1 MEKIRQTLET
11 TVTSTLDSI
20 DGTVVG
26 ATKKI
31 DTLISPTRMTFAK
44 RYPTLFS
51 LLATLGVIM
60 TFLGIEQLLLTAD
73 MLERHPVLI
82 LALGIAILLLTG
94 TLYKK
99 LS

>member
-1 MEKIRQTLET
+1 MEKIKKTFET
-11 TVTSTLDSI
+11 TVTTTLDSI
-20 DGTVVG
+20 DSTVVE

-31 DTLISPTRMTFAK
+31 DTLVSPTRSTFAK

-73 MLERHPVLI
+73 ILERHPMLI
-82 LALGIAILLLTG
+82 LALGIAILALTG

>member
-1 MEKIRQTLET
+1 MKETIEKTIY
-11 TVTSTLDSI
+11 STLDTI
-20 DGTVVG
+20 DTTVISGTQ
-26 ATKKI
+26 KI
-31 DTLISPTRMTFAK
+31 DTLVSPTRSTFAK

-51 LLATLGVIM
+51 LLATSGVIM

-73 MLERHPVLI
+73 ILERHPMLI
-82 LALGIAILLLTG
+82 LALGIAILALTG

>member
-1 MEKIRQTLET
+1 MEKIKKSFET
-11 TVTSTLDSI
+11 TVSSTLDSI
-20 DGTVVG
+20 DSTVVE

-31 DTLISPTRMTFAK
+31 DTLVSPTRSTFAK

-60 TFLGIEQLLLTAD
+60 TFLGIEQILLTAD
-73 MLERHPVLI
+73 ILERHPMLI
-82 LALGIAILLLTG
+82 LALGVAILALTG

>member
-1 MEKIRQTLET
+1 MKETIEKSIYT
-11 TVTSTLDSI
+11 TLDTI
-20 DGTVVG
+20 DSTVVAG
-26 ATKKI
+26 TKKI
-31 DTLISPTRMTFAK
+31 DTLVSPTRSTFAK

-60 TFLGIEQLLLTAD
+60 TFLGIEQLLLSSEI
-73 MLERHPVLI
+73 LERHPLLI
-82 LALGIAILLLTG
+82 LALGVAILALTG

>member
-1 MEKIRQTLET
+1 MEKIKKSFEN

-20 DGTVVG
+20 DSTVVE

-31 DTLISPTRMTFAK
+31 DTLVSPTRSTFAK

-60 TFLGIEQLLLTAD
+60 TFLGIEQILLTAD
-73 MLERHPVLI
+73 ILERHPMLI
-82 LALGIAILLLTG
+82 LALGVAILALTG

>member
-1 MEKIRQTLET
+1 MEKIKKSFEA

-20 DGTVVG
+20 DGAVVET
-26 ATKKI
+26 TKKI
-31 DTLISPTRMTFAK
+31 DTLVGPTRTTFAK

-51 LLATLGVIM
+51 LLATLGVVM
-60 TFLGIEQLLLTAD
+60 TFLGIEQLLLASD
-73 MLERHPVLI
+73 ILERHPMLI
-82 LALGIAILLLTG
+82 LALGIAILALTG

>member
-1 MEKIRQTLET
+1 MKETIEKTIY
-11 TVTSTLDSI
+11 STLDTI
-20 DGTVVG
+20 DTTVISG
-26 ATKKI
+26 TKKI
-31 DTLISPTRMTFAK
+31 DTLVSPTRLTFAK

-73 MLERHPVLI
+73 ILERHPMLI
-82 LALGIAILLLTG
+82 LALGIAILALTG

>member
-1 MEKIRQTLET
+1 MKQKIGETL
-11 TVTSTLDSI
+11 VATLD
-20 DGTVVG
+20 TVDAKVG
-26 ATKKI
+26 DATKKI
-31 DTLISPTRMTFAK
+31 DTLVSPTRVNFAK

-60 TFLGIEQLLLTAD
+60 TFLGIEQLLLTYQL
-73 MLERHPVLI
+73 LEEHPVLI
-82 LALGIAILLLTG
+82 LAFGIAILALTG

>member
-1 MEKIRQTLET
+1 MEKIKKSFET

-20 DGTVVG
+20 DSTVVE

-31 DTLISPTRMTFAK
+31 DTLVSPTRSTFAK

-60 TFLGIEQLLLTAD
+60 TFLGIEPLLLTAD
-73 MLERHPVLI
+73 ILEQHPMLI
-82 LALGIAILLLTG
+82 LALGVAILALTG

>member
-1 MEKIRQTLET
+1 MERIKKSFET

-20 DGTVVG
+20 DSTVVE

-31 DTLISPTRMTFAK
+31 DTLVSPTRSTFAK

-60 TFLGIEQLLLTAD
+60 TFLGIEQILLTAD
-73 MLERHPVLI
+73 ILERHPMLI
-82 LALGIAILLLTG
+82 LALGVAILALTG

>member
-1 MEKIRQTLET
+1 MEKIKKSFET

-20 DGTVVG
+20 DSTVVE

-31 DTLISPTRMTFAK
+31 DTLVSPTRSTFAK

-60 TFLGIEQLLLTAD
+60 TFLGIEQILLTAD
-73 MLERHPVLI
+73 ILEQHPMLI
-82 LALGIAILLLTG
+82 LALGVAILALTG

>member
-1 MEKIRQTLET
+1 MERIKKSFET

-20 DGTVVG
+20 DSTVVE

-31 DTLISPTRMTFAK
+31 DTLVSPTRSTFAK

-51 LLATLGVIM
+51 ILATLGVIM
-60 TFLGIEQLLLTAD
+60 TFLGIEQILLTAD
-73 MLERHPVLI
+73 ILERHPMLI
-82 LALGIAILLLTG
+82 LALGVAILALTG

>member
-1 MEKIRQTLET
+1 MEKIKKSFEN

-20 DGTVVG
+20 DSTVVE

-31 DTLISPTRMTFAK
+31 DTLVSPTRSTFAK

-51 LLATLGVIM
+51 ILATLGVIM
-60 TFLGIEQLLLTAD
+60 TFLGIEQILLAAD
-73 MLERHPVLI
+73 ILERHPMLI
-82 LALGIAILLLTG
+82 LALGVAILALTG

-99 LS
+99 LA

>member
-1 MEKIRQTLET
+1 MEKIKQTIET

-20 DGTVVG
+20 DSKVIE

-31 DTLISPTRMTFAK
+31 DTLVSPTRSTFAK

-51 LLATLGVIM
+51 LLATVGVIM

-73 MLERHPVLI
+73 ILERHPMLI
-82 LALGIAILLLTG
+82 LALGVAILALTG

-99 LS
+99 LA

>member
-1 MEKIRQTLET
+1 MEKIKKSFET
-11 TVTSTLDSI
+11 TITSTLDSI
-20 DGTVVG
+20 DSTVVE

-31 DTLISPTRMTFAK
+31 DTLVSPTRSTFAK

-60 TFLGIEQLLLTAD
+60 TFLGIEQILLTAD
-73 MLERHPVLI
+73 ILERHPMLI
-82 LALGIAILLLTG
+82 LALGVAILALTG